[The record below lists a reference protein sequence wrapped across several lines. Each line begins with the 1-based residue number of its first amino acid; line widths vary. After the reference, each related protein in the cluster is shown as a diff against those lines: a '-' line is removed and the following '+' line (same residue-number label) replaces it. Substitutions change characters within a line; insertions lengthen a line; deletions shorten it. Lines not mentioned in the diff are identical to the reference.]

1 MLDLIVKFFPWDCI
15 LWTRTMQEKKKFVP
29 SIIWPGLQTGKNLS
43 FLGVW
48 LYLPVSIMSLWLLI
62 RIFTNSFWAS
72 AVTGRIPEGCKW
84 PLARAEISKWKK
96 KERKR
101 ERSSNKVWLRFI
113 LRVVHCIQKPFSVLK
128 FKSIRW

>member
-1 MLDLIVKFFPWDCI
+1 MLHLIVKFYPLGLHTLDNAREKEIRPFNY
-15 LWTRTMQEKKKFVP
+15 LTRVTNREE
-29 SIIWPGLQTGKNLS
+29 SIV
-43 FLGVW
+43 FGVW

-96 KERKR
+96 RERKR
-101 ERSSNKVWLRFI
+101 ERSRNKVWLRFV